1 MRETLRDVL
10 ELAKA
15 RGAGYAD
22 IRVVETHA
30 EPITMRNGNVE
41 RIATRTGHGVGL
53 RVLVDGAWGFAS
65 PNGLTRE
72 SLAEAVDLAVR
83 VGRASARWKHGT
95 GVELA
100 PEPPHEDRWENHV
113 AKDPFE
119 VRVEDKVEL
128 LTAASRAMAE
138 VPEVKVTGAEV
149 EAWETKQVFVSTEGS
164 FIEQRKVECGA
175 GVMAVARD
183 GHDVQRRSF
192 DDYESRGWEFVEGLD
207 LVARAGRLAREA
219 SDLLRADVCP
229 RGRTTYVAGGAMMA
243 LQIHESVGHPIEL
256 DRVLGTEATFA
267 GTSFLA
273 PEERGRFQYG
283 SPEVNLTADAT
294 IEGGLGSF
302 GYDDEGVPAQRSVI
316 VEKGRFENFLMSR
329 ETATMFGVRSNG
341 AMRAVGAHNL
351 PLIRMTN
358 VNLEPGD
365 WTFEEII
372 RDTKEGVFVE
382 TPKSWSLDDKRVNF
396 HFGQEVAWEIK
407 DGALGRM
414 LKNPAHTALTPE
426 FWGSMDAV
434 AGRGKGEWKVHGTP
448 GCAKGEPVQV
458 IHVAHGAAPARF
470 RNIKVG
476 VGQ

>member
-1 MRETLRDVL
+1 M
-10 ELAKA
+10 
-15 RGAGYAD
+15 
-22 IRVVETHA
+22 
-30 EPITMRNGNVE
+30 
-41 RIATRTGHGVGL
+41 
-53 RVLVDGAWGFAS
+53 
-65 PNGLTRE
+65 
-72 SLAEAVDLAVR
+72 
-83 VGRASARWKHGT
+83 
-95 GVELA
+95 
-100 PEPPHEDRWENHV
+100 
-113 AKDPFE
+113 
-119 VRVEDKVEL
+119 
-128 LTAASRAMAE
+128 
-138 VPEVKVTGAEV
+138 
-149 EAWETKQVFVSTEGS
+149 
-164 FIEQRKVECGA
+164 
-175 GVMAVARD
+175 
-183 GHDVQRRSF
+183 
-192 DDYESRGWEFVEGLD
+192 
-207 LVARAGRLAREA
+207 AREA
-219 SDLLRADVCP
+219 AALLKADVCP
-229 RGRTTYVAGGAMMA
+229 RGRTTYVAGGEMMA

-267 GTSFLA
+267 GTSFLS
-273 PEERGRFQYG
+273 PDKRGHFRYG
-283 SPEVNLTADAT
+283 SSEVNLTADAT

-316 VEKGRFENFLMSR
+316 VGKGVFEDFLMSR

-341 AMRAVGAHNL
+341 TMRAVGAHNL

-365 WTFEEII
+365 WTLEEII

-396 HFGQEVAWEIK
+396 HFGQEIAWEIK

-426 FWGSMDAV
+426 FWGSCDAV
-434 AGRGKGEWKVHGTP
+434 AGRGEGEWKVHGTP

>member
-1 MRETLRDVL
+1 
-10 ELAKA
+10 
-15 RGAGYAD
+15 
-22 IRVVETHA
+22 
-30 EPITMRNGNVE
+30 MRNGAVE
-41 RIATRTGHGVGL
+41 RISTRTDRGVGL

-65 PNGLTRE
+65 SGDLGRDRLE
-72 SLAEAVDLAVR
+72 RLVDLAVR
-83 VGRASARWKHGT
+83 IGRASARWKRGD
-95 GVELA
+95 GIALA
-100 PEPPHEDRWENHV
+100 PEPAHVDRWENRI
-113 AKDPFE
+113 AKDPFDVSIE
-119 VRVEDKVEL
+119 EKVDL
-128 LTAASRAMAE
+128 LTAATRAMTE
-138 VPEVKVTGAEV
+138 VPAVAVTEAKL
-149 EAWETKQVFVSTEGS
+149 EAWETRQVFANTEGS
-164 FIEQRKVECGA
+164 QIEQRKVECGA
-175 GVMAVARD
+175 GITAVARD

-207 LVARAGRLAREA
+207 LVGRAGRLAREA
-219 SDLLRADVCP
+219 ADLLNADVCP
-229 RGRTTYVAGGAMMA
+229 RGRTTYVAGGEMMA

-267 GTSFLA
+267 GTSFLS
-273 PEERGRFQYG
+273 PDKRGTFRYG

-316 VEKGRFENFLMSR
+316 VENGIFKNFLMSR

-358 VNLEPGD
+358 INLEPGD
-365 WTFEEII
+365 WTLEEII
-372 RDTKEGVFVE
+372 RDTREGVFVE

-396 HFGQEVAWEIK
+396 HFGQEIAWEIK

-434 AGRGKGEWKVHGTP
+434 AGRGRGEWKVHGTP

-470 RNIKVG
+470 RDIRVG
-476 VGQ
+476 VGH